1 MSIEKSDEVVNSV
14 KSMATCEWCK
24 QEFTPKLIKKG
35 MMPRFCCTKCNQ
47 SSCNETLRLKNQEE
61 FLKEHGD
68 DPLMP
73 VCKECGWK
81 AFDLT
86 THITKFHKIPM
97 KDYYKRYGTS
107 AESILHPDRRSERSE
122 RKLGEKNPFYHHGG
136 KFSAV
141 STESVLYEGLT
152 EEEKTAK
159 ILQVK
164 EKIKL
169 SKLENHSH
177 PTRIEYWLQKGYD
190 DIEAREMLSN
200 RQRTFSLEKCI
211 EKYGE
216 EDGFL
221 RWKQRQ
227 EKWRAS
233 YDDKTEEEMI
243 EINIKKNAHQGGT
256 SNPALEL
263 FKCIDPHNA
272 SNALYHDREDNV
284 EAIITTITGK
294 KYSVD
299 YKLGNKIIE
308 FYGDLWHANPNKY
321 KPDDKPICWS
331 TRSKT
336 AKELWEADERKL
348 SDLENSGF
356 EVLIIW
362 EEDWK
367 KDRSLVIRGCRAFL
381 GLTNHIETEV
391 VKEHV

>member
-1 MSIEKSDEVVNSV
+1 MATNESDKLVMNSV
-14 KSMATCEWCK
+14 MTTVMLTCEWCK
-24 QEFTPKLIKKG
+24 QEFPKAKK
-35 MMPRFCCTKCNQ
+35 MARFCSMKCNV
-47 SSCNETLRLKNQEE
+47 SYNNELTRLKNQED
-61 FLKEHGD
+61 FLKEHGH

-97 KDYYKRYGTS
+97 KEYYKKHNAS
-107 AESILHPDRRSERSE
+107 AEDILHTDRREERSE
-122 RKLGEKNPFYHHGG
+122 RKSGVKNPFYHHGG

-141 STESVLYEGLT
+141 STESISYEGLSD
-152 EEEKTAK
+152 EEKSK
-159 ILQVK
+159 EIKKVK
-164 EKIKL
+164 EKIKQ
-169 SKLENHSH
+169 SKSENHSH
-177 PTRIEYWLQKGYD
+177 PTRIEYWLNKGYD

-272 SNALYHDREDNV
+272 SKASYHDREDNV
-284 EAIITTITGK
+284 EAIITTTTGK
-294 KYSVD
+294 KYSID

-331 TRSKT
+331 IRSKT

-356 EVLIIW
+356 EVLVIW

-367 KDRSLVIRGCRAFL
+367 KDISLVIRGCRAFL
-381 GLTNHIETEV
+381 GLTNDIETEV
-391 VKEHV
+391 AKEHD